1 MQDDQPSDEQLID
14 RTLAGQRD
22 AFGLLVQR
30 YQDRLYN
37 NIAHVT
43 ATAEDGRDV
52 VQEAF
57 LQAYLKLD
65 TFQRSSAFFTWLYRI
80 AFNAAVSGRR
90 RVRPSVSL
98 DVFREE
104 AGQQLSDPQA
114 APAAQVEQQERAD
127 GVHAALQTL
136 SAEHRAILTLREMD
150 GCSYEEIA
158 ELLELPVGTVRS
170 RLHRARLQLKDQLQ
184 YMFPQD

>member
-14 RTLAGQRD
+14 RTLAGQRE

-37 NIAHVT
+37 GIAHVT
-43 ATAEDGRDV
+43 ATAEDARDV
-52 VQEAF
+52 LQEAF
-57 LQAYLKLD
+57 LQAYLKLA

-90 RVRPSVSL
+90 KTRPSVSL

-114 APAAQVEQQERAD
+114 APAAQAEQQEQAQ
-127 GVHAALQTL
+127 GVRAALQTL
-136 SAEHRAILTLREMD
+136 SAEHRAILVLREMD

-158 ELLELPVGTVRS
+158 ELLGLPVGTVRS
-170 RLHRARLQLKDQLQ
+170 RLHRARLQLKDQLE